1 MWDGGLLNREAAA
14 GLRARGSLRG
24 LYAALRTVPHSG
36 TSYVAPCPASYL
48 SRAPLDGSHPCC
60 AGATRA
66 TSRRFSGR
74 C

>member
-36 TSYVAPCPASYL
+36 TSYVAPCPASYV
-48 SRAPLDGSHPCC
+48 SRAPL
-60 AGATRA
+60 
-66 TSRRFSGR
+66 
-74 C
+74 